1 MAASNS
7 IAPSK
12 FALDLYFDGADWKL
26 ALFAADGVTAIG
38 AAPTKVGKVD
48 VATGGIVAIPLSLRD
63 LGGDAANEL
72 RIFGGGEI
80 KVIHLG
86 RASEAF
92 PVAGLTVAAGEV
104 VAHQVESIVSIGA
117 GITRVSIAWGG

>member
-12 FALDLYFDGADWKL
+12 FALDLYLDGSDWKL
-26 ALFAADGVTAIG
+26 RLFAANGVTQIG
-38 AAPTKVGKVD
+38 TGAVVGKITLGTNGV
-48 VATGGIVAIPLSLRD
+48 VSFPLSLRD

-86 RASEAF
+86 RASETF

-104 VAHQVESIVSIGA
+104 VAHQVEQIVSIGV